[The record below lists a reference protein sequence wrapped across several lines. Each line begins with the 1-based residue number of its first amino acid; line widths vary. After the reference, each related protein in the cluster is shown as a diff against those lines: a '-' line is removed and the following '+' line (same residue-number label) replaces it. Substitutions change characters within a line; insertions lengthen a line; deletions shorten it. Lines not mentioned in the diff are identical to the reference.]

1 MHGTALK
8 GLFRQIF
15 ALPAGLTERQQQ
27 LLRAS
32 FESVL
37 PIQEPAAALFYE
49 RLFALDPRLDAL
61 FKEVIDAQG
70 RQLMIMLRAVVDH
83 SHCLGRLV
91 LTLRELGRRHD
102 SYGVTDRDYD
112 TVAAALIWTLE
123 QELGADF
130 TAETREAWTI
140 CYGILADEMKSA
152 ANERKIP
159 LLPPC

>member
-15 ALPAGLTERQQQ
+15 ALPAGLTERQQH

-37 PIQEPAAALFYE
+37 PIGEPMAALFYE
-49 RLFALDPRLDAL
+49 RLFALDPRLGAL
-61 FKEVIDAQG
+61 LKADMNQ
-70 RQLMIMLRAVVDH
+70 QRAPMAMMRRVVDH
-83 SHCLGRLV
+83 LHCLGRLV
-91 LTLRELGRRHD
+91 PDLRELGRRYD
-102 SYGVTDRDYD
+102 SLGVTDRDYD

-123 QELGADF
+123 QQLGADF
-130 TAETREAWTI
+130 TAETREAWTA
-140 CYGILADEMKSA
+140 CYGILANEMKGA
-152 ANERKIP
+152 ANERKMP

>member
-1 MHGTALK
+1 MNGTALK

-27 LLRAS
+27 LIRSS
-32 FESVL
+32 FERVL
-37 PIQEPAAALFYE
+37 AIQETATVLFYE
-49 RLFALDPRLDAL
+49 RLFTLDPRLNAL
-61 FKEVIDAQG
+61 FKGDMNEQG
-70 RQLMIMLRAVVDH
+70 RKLMTMISTVVDH

-91 LTLRELGRRHD
+91 PALRELGRRLD
-102 SYGVTDRDYD
+102 SYGATDRDYD

-130 TAETREAWTI
+130 TAETREGWTV

-152 ANERKIP
+152 ANERKMP